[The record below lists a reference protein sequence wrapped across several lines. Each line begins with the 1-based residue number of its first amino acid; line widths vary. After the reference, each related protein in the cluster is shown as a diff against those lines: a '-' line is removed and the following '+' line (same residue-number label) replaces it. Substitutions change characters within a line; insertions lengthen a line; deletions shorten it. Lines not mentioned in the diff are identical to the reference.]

1 MKGWICISPRYGPTM
16 KTYSAF
22 TGSGNVLNMSIRC
35 SSEVLP
41 ATLTSG
47 LGLLQVWGR
56 MRVPQPAMGMTILRG
71 SVAIGSYYSAS
82 TIKGETHDG
91 PRDHQPDRV
100 DLGQCQQRK
109 CNDGDD
115 DLVP

>member
-1 MKGWICISPRYGPTM
+1 MNGWICISPKYGPTM
-16 KTYSAF
+16 KTYSALA
-22 TGSGNVLNMSIRC
+22 GSGTVLNISSRC

-71 SVAIGSYYSAS
+71 SVAIGPYYSAS
-82 TIKGETHDG
+82 TIKGEPKNG
-91 PRDHQPDRV
+91 PRDDQPDGN
-100 DLGQCQQRK
+100 DLG
-109 CNDGDD
+109 
-115 DLVP
+115 